1 MFVEYNTSEVRG
13 SDVADR
19 GHTVV
24 GLVW

>member
-13 SDVADR
+13 SDHADR